1 MPASVPV
8 RRWRRRL
15 AAGSI
20 VAAAL
25 AAFAVRHFWLLLPP
39 LPSQDACSFGT
50 AGDGTYAA
58 HVARAEA
65 LAEED
70 RAELVRRFQAFDEA
84 GVASLLWSQFDRVA
98 AQAVSL
104 PERVAALHA
113 VMRANGAEYR
123 RPYPDT
129 ADPFTTATTD
139 GLGSVQ
145 FWYRININR
154 FGVFEPLQ
162 PFSLLRADLMLVD
175 APAEHAGDM
184 ARPAGEFD
192 FAAILMSQEDSGLPQ
207 PPSDID
213 PYCPPVPAPDF
224 VAGPADRS
232 TLAGIE
238 TRIFLEDKPALIVA
252 GHSYLVRRDV
262 IRDATRAIVNAY
274 NPVARTDG
282 RRADQV
288 IRANPDGVTGLLR
301 VFVGR
306 LVDSREHLAT
316 TTPDTRH
323 STDVTDAILAAGR
336 YATADEAWAAM
347 SAFAADVSEAYEYET
362 AGFVSTANS
371 NAIVQST
378 LSVVGVDAR
387 ALPNIA
393 EARYL
398 LGFPGV
404 ETVLASRG
412 PSATVPVDAG
422 TTAFHVAGLHVRGR
436 DGLDDRLS
444 GTPFADDFHGEQNAP
459 DRATTDTVTYAAS
472 PAGVAI
478 STTAG
483 SSLLGGF
490 VIRGRGAGGDA
501 EGDRYF
507 GIENFVGSPFADVFR
522 LAGDLDSTIDA
533 GPGDDELDGGAG
545 NDRLM
550 GGPGDDLYRF
560 GPGAGAD
567 VIVEAAPDGPRGDR
581 LVFDGG
587 IRARDVTFVRAADD
601 LVVSLPGGA
610 SVTIIGQFDAR
621 ATSRIEAF
629 VFAGSEMQAAEVS
642 AAAAA
647 SSPL

>member
-1 MPASVPV
+1 MASVRV

-15 AAGSI
+15 AAGGI
-20 VAAAL
+20 LAVVL
-25 AAFAVRHFWLLLPP
+25 AAFAARHFWLLLAPMTA
-39 LPSQDACSFGT
+39 QDACSFGLT
-50 AGDGTYAA
+50 GDGNFAA
-58 HVARAEA
+58 RLARAEA
-65 LAEED
+65 LAEGD

-84 GVASLLWSQFDRVA
+84 GVAALLRSQFDRVA
-98 AQAVSL
+98 ASAASV

-129 ADPFTTATTD
+129 ADPFMTATTD
-139 GLGSVQ
+139 GLGSIQ

-154 FGVFEPLQ
+154 VGVFEPLQ
-162 PFSLLRADLMLVD
+162 PFSLLRADLMLAD
-175 APAEHAGDM
+175 APAEHAGDTH
-184 ARPAGEFD
+184 RLAGEFD
-192 FAAILMSQEDSGLPQ
+192 FVAILMSQEDSGLPQ
-207 PPSDID
+207 PPSVID
-213 PYCPPVPAPDF
+213 PTCPPVPPPDWIP
-224 VAGPADRS
+224 GLADQPM
-232 TLAGIE
+232 AGIE
-238 TRIFLEDKPALIVA
+238 TRIFLEDKPAMIVA

-262 IRDATRAIVNAY
+262 IRDATGAIVNAY
-274 NPVARTDG
+274 NPVARADG

-316 TTPDTRH
+316 TTPDTRR
-323 STDVTDAILAAGR
+323 STDVTDAIIAAGR
-336 YATADEAWAAM
+336 YATANDAWAAM
-347 SAFAADVSEAYEYET
+347 SAFAADASEVYEYET

-378 LSVVGVDAR
+378 LDVVGVDAR

-393 EARYL
+393 AARYP

-404 ETVLASRG
+404 ETVLVSRD
-412 PSATVPVDAG
+412 PEETVPAAPDTAG
-422 TTAFHVAGLHVRGR
+422 FHVAGLRVRGR

-459 DRATTDTVTYAAS
+459 DTATTDTVSYATS
-472 PAGVAI
+472 PAGVVIA
-478 STTAG
+478 TTARARLFG
-483 SSLLGGF
+483 SV

-522 LAGDLDSTIDA
+522 LAGDLASTIDA
-533 GPGDDELDGGAG
+533 GEGDDELDGGAG
-545 NDRLM
+545 DDNLL
-550 GGPGDDLYRF
+550 GGPGDDVYRF

-567 VIVEAAPDGPRGDR
+567 VIVEAAPDGPHGDR
-581 LVFDGG
+581 LVFEGG
-587 IRARDVTFVRAADD
+587 VRARDVTFVRANGD

-610 SVTIIGQFDAR
+610 SVTILGQFDAR
-621 ATSRIEAF
+621 ETSRIEAF
-629 VFAGSEMQAAEVS
+629 VFADAEMQAADVS

-647 SSPL
+647 SSRP